1 MRITEIDSREQIE
14 EEQRSAW
21 DEIVASRGQ
30 VAGPFKVMLHSPE
43 MARRVAHLG
52 TYIRFESR
60 LDPRIRE
67 LATLATAR
75 VLECEYEA
83 SAHEQQLRKAG
94 APEEVLNALRGRR
107 MQDLPPEDRWIGAF
121 VEQALTRHR
130 VDAETLAI
138 AEQQLGVS
146 GLVELTGTIGYYSLL
161 AVTLNTFEVQPP
173 VPSSSA

>member
-1 MRITEIDSREQIE
+1 MRITEINSREQIE

-52 TYIRFESR
+52 TYIRFESK
-60 LDPRIRE
+60 LDPRIKE

-83 SAHEQQLRKAG
+83 SAHEAQLRQAG
-94 APEEVLNALRGRR
+94 APQELLSALRERR
-107 MQDLPPEDRWIGAF
+107 MQDLPP
-121 VEQALTRHR
+121 
-130 VDAETLAI
+130 
-138 AEQQLGVS
+138 
-146 GLVELTGTIGYYSLL
+146 
-161 AVTLNTFEVQPP
+161 
-173 VPSSSA
+173 

>member
-1 MRITEIDSREQIE
+1 MRITEINSREQIE
-14 EEQRSAW
+14 EDHRSAW

-30 VAGPFKVMLHSPE
+30 VSGPFKVMLHSPE

-52 TYIRFESR
+52 SYIRFESK
-60 LDPRIRE
+60 LDPRVRE

-83 SAHEQQLRKAG
+83 SAHEQQLRQAG
-94 APEEVLNALRGRR
+94 ASEQVLTALKQRK

-173 VPSSSA
+173 VASRTA

>member
-1 MRITEIDSREQIE
+1 MRITEITTREQIE
-14 EEQRSAW
+14 DSQRSAW

-30 VAGPFKVMLHSPE
+30 VSGPFKVMLHSPE

-52 TYIRFESR
+52 SYVRFESK
-60 LDPRIRE
+60 LDPRVRE

-75 VLECEYEA
+75 VLDCEYEA
-83 SAHEQQLRKAG
+83 YAHEDQLRKAG
-94 APEEVLNALRGRR
+94 ASEEVLTALRERR

-130 VDAETLAI
+130 VDSETLAI

-146 GLVELTGTIGYYSLL
+146 GLVELAGTIGYYALL
-161 AVTLNTFEVQPP
+161 AVTLNTFEVQAP
-173 VPSSSA
+173 VRI